1 MRSRR
6 ARLWPQRLAG
16 IVVRDFFL
24 AQPASP
30 RVVAGVDQDA
40 VGPAD
45 KTRLATKAGDAP
57 LHFQEGFLYR
67 IFGID
72 GTAKNIP
79 RQVLHARAMH
89 RVESLVSA
97 QITGP
102 AGSGQYGVLA
112 QAIHGAPAAPP
123 PKIPGTFHPLPP
135 FPRHA

>member
-40 VGPAD
+40 VGPGD

-57 LHFQEGFLYR
+57 LHLQEGFLYR
-67 IFGID
+67 VFGID
-72 GTAKNIP
+72 GIARNIP
-79 RQVLHARAMH
+79 PHFLHARPILRAQ
-89 RVESLVSA
+89 SLVSA
-97 QITGP
+97 QTTTASRI
-102 AGSGQYGVLA
+102 
-112 QAIHGAPAAPP
+112 
-123 PKIPGTFHPLPP
+123 
-135 FPRHA
+135 